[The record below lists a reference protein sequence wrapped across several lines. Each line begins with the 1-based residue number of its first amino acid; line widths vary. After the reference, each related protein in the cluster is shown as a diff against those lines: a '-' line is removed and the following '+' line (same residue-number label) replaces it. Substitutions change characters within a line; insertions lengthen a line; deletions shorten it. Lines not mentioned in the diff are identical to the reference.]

1 MMNFIDKLK
10 NLDNT
15 GFRKAKIDVTKY
27 LHDENYN
34 GDRDYVILREMDASQ
49 NYDILMLDKNGEGFN
64 GSLKMLAYC
73 MIDESNNN
81 LIDANDSVALA
92 EFGKLLNTRLA
103 MFLIKECAELNK
115 VKADDLKKA

>member
-1 MMNFIDKLK
+1 MNFIDKLK

-27 LHDENYN
+27 LHDENYT

-49 NYDILMLDKNGEGFN
+49 NYDILMLDKKGEGFS

-81 LIDANDSVALA
+81 LIDANDDVVLA
-92 EFGKLLNTRLA
+92 EFGKLLNPRLA